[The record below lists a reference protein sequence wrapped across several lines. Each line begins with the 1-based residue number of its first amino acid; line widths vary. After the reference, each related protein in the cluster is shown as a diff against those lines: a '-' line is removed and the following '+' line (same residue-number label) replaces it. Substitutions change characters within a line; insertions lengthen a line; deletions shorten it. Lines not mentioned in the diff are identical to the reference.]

1 MLDLAACLTST
12 SRLGCQVV
20 LTKRLDGFTFTLPAY
35 SKNFYVDGHT
45 PTPH

>member
-1 MLDLAACLTST
+1 MLDLAACLTDT
-12 SRLGCQVV
+12 SRLGCQVT
-20 LTKRLDGFTFTLPAY
+20 LTKALDGFAFSLPAY